1 MSSKN
6 FDTITSSQD
15 EIELKIPD
23 VCEKN
28 ILDKVIP
35 YFDNK
40 SCFIDVGASDGWYT
54 YLASKHMPPNSKVIG
69 FEPIDFVFEHYS
81 EYVTSWRNQDWYKN
95 KEIKLVNKVVT
106 DKNID
111 EIYIYKSKAH
121 SGTVDRKAWDEE
133 PNNNETKTKVQAT
146 NIDDILTSEQ
156 QNVFIK
162 IDVEGHELSVL
173 KGGIDYFT
181 NCSKST
187 VLIELHCKYLNNIGI
202 APDTVI
208 EFLTSRG
215 YEQKLLDSSSNSL
228 ELKWYILE
236 K

>member
-1 MSSKN
+1 MSL
-6 FDTITSSQD
+6 DTLNDVTNLQD
-15 EIELKIPD
+15 DIELKIPD
-23 VCEKN
+23 VCEQN

-40 SCFIDVGASDGWYT
+40 SCFIDIGASDGWYT
-54 YLASKHMPPNSKVIG
+54 YLASKHMPANSKVIG

-106 DKNID
+106 DKGID
-111 EIYIYKSKAH
+111 EIDIYKTKAF
-121 SGTVDRKAWDEE
+121 SGNVNPKASGIADT
-133 PNNNETKTKVQAT
+133 NENKTKVQAT
-146 NIDDILTSEQ
+146 NIDDILTPEQ
-156 QNVFIK
+156 ENVFIK

-173 KGGIDYFT
+173 KGGIEYFT
-181 NCSKST
+181 NCKKST
-187 VLIELHCKYLNNIGI
+187 VLLELHCRYLENIDI
-202 APDTVI
+202 KPNTVI

-215 YEQKLLDSSSNSL
+215 YKENLLDGSSNSL
-228 ELKWYILE
+228 NLKWYILE